1 MATDN
6 DSAHGTP
13 PEKPAASRFFDFAAA
28 TQRVLDSFPN
38 LKSGTVFLNV
48 ETPGKIYGHWK
59 ARLAAS
65 VSGAALNKHLAQSTA
80 EDSSYAFQP
89 QGVLGLRSLV
99 YKPDDVFIET
109 IATTAARAQAQAFAY
124 HHELG
129 HLVVKDAHGAM
140 PKGKPYPENAAD
152 GFATLMHL
160 QENKHDI
167 LMPLVN
173 SWARAY
179 RFVASGVPVHMTS
192 TSIEAIVANYVAD
205 DLAPK
210 KDIPAKGTDIA
221 KVAADYAHAHAP
233 DDETIDNA
241 RYIYGRFR
249 GRGELFPI
257 TEDTQQKLTAFA
269 QTALA
274 TEDRFAFQVGLTVF
288 RPLLHPAGIQ
298 INGVTIRLDEPLRQ
312 EMEQKFEAKA
322 AAFGLHSL
330 IAEWRE
336 NVDSLCRKVDDPHA
350 HAPTPA
356 GPAKP
361 LKLAIR

>member
-1 MATDN
+1 METEDN
-6 DSAHGTP
+6 TAKTAA
-13 PEKPAASRFFDFAAA
+13 PEKPARSQFFDFAAA
-28 TQRVLDSFPN
+28 TKRTLEAFPK
-38 LKSGTVFLNV
+38 LKSGAVFLNL
-48 ETPGKIYGHWK
+48 EAPLKTYGHWK
-59 ARLAAS
+59 ARLAA
-65 VSGAALNKHLAQSTA
+65 ALSAPAIRRQVAQAKA

-109 IATTAARAQAQAFAY
+109 LATTAVRAQAQAFAF

-167 LMPLVN
+167 LLPLVN

-179 RFVASGVPVHMTS
+179 RFVATGVPVHMTS
-192 TSIEAIVANYVAD
+192 TSIEAIIAD
-205 DLAPK
+205 HLSPE
-210 KDIPAKGTDIA
+210 KDMPAKGADIA
-221 KVAADYAHAHAP
+221 RLAADYAHAQAP

-257 TEDTQQKLTAFA
+257 GEDTQKKLTAFA
-269 QTALA
+269 KTALE

-288 RPLLHPAGIQ
+288 RPLLHPAGVE
-298 INGVTIRLDEPLRQ
+298 INGVTLRLEENARQ

-322 AAFGLHSL
+322 AAFGLQSL
-330 IAEWRE
+330 IAEWQE
-336 NVDSLCRKVDDPHA
+336 NVDSLCRKSA
-350 HAPTPA
+350 GAGGPTPSA
-356 GPAKP
+356 PAKP
-361 LKLAIR
+361 LKLAIG

>member
-1 MATDN
+1 MTREN
-6 DSAHGTP
+6 GNIT
-13 PEKPAASRFFDFAAA
+13 PAAPEQPATSRFFDFAAA
-28 TQRVLDSFPN
+28 TQRVLDSFPR
-38 LKSGTVFLNV
+38 LKSDTVFLNL
-48 ETPGKIYGHWK
+48 ETPGKVYGHWK
-59 ARLAAS
+59 ARLAAA
-65 VSGAALNKHLAQSTA
+65 VSAHALDRQAAQSTA
-80 EDSSYAFQP
+80 EDSSFAFQP
-89 QGVLGLRSLV
+89 QGILGLRSLV
-99 YKPDDVFIET
+99 YKPDDNFVET
-109 IATTAARAQAQAFAY
+109 LSVTAARAQAQAFAY

-167 LMPLVN
+167 LLPLVN

-192 TSIEAIVANYVAD
+192 TSIEAIVADHVA
-205 DLAPK
+205 AE
-210 KDIPAKGTDIA
+210 KDIPARGADMA
-221 KVAADYAHAHAP
+221 KAAADYAETFAP

-257 TEDTQQKLTAFA
+257 GEGTQKKLTAFA

-274 TEDRFAFQVGLTVF
+274 TEDRFAFQVGLSVF
-288 RPLLHPAGIQ
+288 RPLLHPAGVE
-298 INGVTIRLDEPLRQ
+298 INGTTIRLDEPLRQ
-312 EMEQKFEAKA
+312 EMAQKFEAKA
-322 AAFGLHSL
+322 AAFGLQSL
-330 IAEWRE
+330 ITEWQE
-336 NVDSLCRKVDDPHA
+336 NVDSLCRKAADPR
-350 HAPTPA
+350 APTRA

-361 LKLAIR
+361 LKLAIG

>member
-1 MATDN
+1 MDTEDN
-6 DSAHGTP
+6 TANSAA
-13 PEKPAASRFFDFAAA
+13 PEKPATSPFFDFAAA
-28 TQRVLDSFPN
+28 TKRTLEAFPK
-38 LKSGTVFLNV
+38 LKSGAVFLNL
-48 ETPGKIYGHWK
+48 ETPAKIYGHWK
-59 ARLAAS
+59 ARLAA
-65 VSGAALNKHLAQSTA
+65 ALSAYAIKGQVAQSKA

-109 IATTAARAQAQAFAY
+109 LATTAARAQAQAFAF

-167 LMPLVN
+167 LLPLVN

-179 RFVASGVPVHMTS
+179 RFVATGVPVHMTS
-192 TSIEAIVANYVAD
+192 TSIEAIVAD
-205 DLAPK
+205 HLAPE
-210 KDIPAKGTDIA
+210 KDIPAKGADIA
-221 KVAADYAHAHAP
+221 HLAADYARTQAP

-257 TEDTQQKLTAFA
+257 GEDTQKKLTAFA
-269 QTALA
+269 KTALE

-288 RPLLHPAGIQ
+288 RPLLHPAGVE
-298 INGVTIRLDEPLRQ
+298 INGVTLRLDENMRQ
-312 EMEQKFEAKA
+312 EMTQKFEAKA

-336 NVDSLCRKVDDPHA
+336 NVDSLCRKSAETGSP
-350 HAPTPA
+350 APS
-356 GPAKP
+356 KP
-361 LKLAIR
+361 LKLAIG

>member
-1 MATDN
+1 MASDN
-6 DSAHGTP
+6 NSAQDTT
-13 PEKPAASRFFDFAAA
+13 PEKPATSRFFDFAAA
-28 TQRVLDSFPN
+28 TQRVLDSFPS
-38 LKSGTVFLNV
+38 LKSGTVFLNA
-48 ETPGKIYGHWK
+48 ETPHKVYGHWK

-65 VSGAALNKHLAQSTA
+65 VSGVALSRQLAQSAA

-89 QGVLGLRSLV
+89 QGILNLRSLV
-99 YKPDDVFIET
+99 YKPDDVFIQT
-109 IATTAARAQAQAFAY
+109 LAATTERKQAQAFAY

-167 LMPLVN
+167 LLPLVN

-192 TSIEAIVANYVAD
+192 TSIEAIVADYA
-205 DLAPK
+205 AQK
-210 KDIPAKGTDIA
+210 KDIPVHGAEITQA
-221 KVAADYAHAHAP
+221 AADYAHAHAP

-257 TEDTQQKLTAFA
+257 TEDTHQKLTAFA

-274 TEDRFAFQVGLTVF
+274 TEDRFAFQVGLSVF
-288 RPLLHPAGIQ
+288 RPLLHPAGVE

-336 NVDSLCRKVDDPHA
+336 NVDSLCAKAADPR
-350 HAPTPA
+350 APTPA
-356 GPAKP
+356 APAKP
-361 LKLAIR
+361 LKLAIG